1 MDITL
6 YGIPTCDTCKKAI
19 RALEGAGHSVTF
31 RDIRAA
37 PLSPDEWAP
46 LITEFGDRLVNRG
59 STTYRGMSDWLKAS
73 EVEAQL
79 EAHPTAM
86 KRPVIDAD
94 GVLYLGWGPDVQG
107 ALLDG
112 AVE

>member
-6 YGIPTCDTCKKAI
+6 YGIPTCDTCKKAM
-19 RALEGAGHSVTF
+19 RALSDAGHTVTL
-31 RDIRAA
+31 RDLRAP
-37 PLSPDEWAP
+37 PLSLDEWAP
-46 LITEFGDRLVNRG
+46 LITEFGDRLVNRN

-86 KRPVIDAD
+86 KRPVIDAG
-94 GVLYLGWGPDVQG
+94 GVLYLGWGSDVQ
-107 ALLDG
+107 AELLNS
-112 AVE
+112 